1 MDRSKQISFE
11 IDADLDERLSQ
22 IVSQKKGLTKK
33 LVARMGLK
41 EKVAE
46 IEAKILKGEDITVTV

>member
-11 IDADLDERLSQ
+11 IDAELDERLSQ

>member
-11 IDADLDERLSQ
+11 IDADLDDRLSQ